1 MQGLLRRPLQGE
13 LGYNELPVGWRFLPF
28 TLKTIS
34 AILQEAATRRILPP
48 MENHPKHILA
58 IETATPVCSA
68 SLLAAGAD
76 IISRRTE
83 GSGRHAEKLLPF
95 INELFNESG
104 IAATDLGAVAVS
116 AGPGSFTGLRV
127 ASSTVKGLLYGRD
140 IPVISCNTLAGIA
153 WGASVISADARRIN
167 TVLDARRHHLYY
179 QSFRTDGELP
189 QPERE
194 MKITDLDE
202 FPNLINGGEVMAGT
216 GIERLPDLVKKSAEI
231 IGYDAIS
238 AENLIRMAEKWIAT
252 GAEDNPVISWSDAA
266 IFQPDYYSQ
275 GPPKPAS

>member
-1 MQGLLRRPLQGE
+1 M
-13 LGYNELPVGWRFLPF
+13 
-28 TLKTIS
+28 KTHS
-34 AILQEAATRRILPP
+34 
-48 MENHPKHILA
+48 KHILA

-83 GSGRHAEKLLPF
+83 GNGRHAEKLLPF
-95 INELFNESG
+95 IKELLNESG
-104 IAATDLGAVAVS
+104 ISAADLGTVAVS

-140 IPVISCNTLAGIA
+140 IPVISCNTLSGIA
-153 WGASVISADARRIN
+153 AGASAVSADTRRIH

-179 QSFRTDGELP
+179 QCFRIDGKLP
-189 QPERE
+189 EPERE
-194 MKITDLDE
+194 MEITDLDE
-202 FPNLINGGEVMAGT
+202 FPNLINGGEVIAGT
-216 GIERLPDLVKKSAEI
+216 GIERLPDSVKNLAEI

-238 AENLIRMAEKWIAT
+238 AENLIRMAETWIET
-252 GAEDNPVISWSDAA
+252 GAEDNPVISWTDAA
-266 IFQPDYYSQ
+266 TFQPDYYSQ